1 MTEQE
6 VTEDAKYS
14 HDEDEIK
21 LKKLEMRL
29 IDKEIS
35 TFCKNQKKKMYKSI
49 NQIAMFNLI
58 KIQEILNKGGFK

>member
-6 VTEDAKYS
+6 VMEDAKYS

-21 LKKLEMRL
+21 LKRYEKT
-29 IDKEIS
+29 IAEIS
-35 TFCKNQKKKMYKSI
+35 AFCKNQKKKMYKNR

-58 KIQEILNKGGFK
+58 KIEKILNNKEDSNA